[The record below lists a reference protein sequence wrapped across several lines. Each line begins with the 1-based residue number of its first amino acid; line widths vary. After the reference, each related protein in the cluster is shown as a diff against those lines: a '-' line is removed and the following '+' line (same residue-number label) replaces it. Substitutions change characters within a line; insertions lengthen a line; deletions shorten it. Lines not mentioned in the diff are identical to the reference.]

1 MEIKPKKKLGQNFLI
16 NEKILN
22 NIVKIGNITDKDNIL
37 EIGPGTGNLTKYLVS
52 AKPKS
57 ITVIE
62 KDNELSSYLSL
73 KYKGFIKIING
84 DVLELPENFFL
95 KKRFK
100 VFGNLPYNISTK
112 ILSNWCLNKKIKFER
127 LVLMFQKEVADRIV
141 ANVNTKD
148 YSRIT
153 VLANW
158 KFKIQ
163 KKFDISPSN
172 FYPVPKIQSSVL
184 DFLPKE
190 RVAEIKNPKNIE
202 FITQVL
208 FNQRRKM
215 IKNNI
220 KKLFFNFEEILKNNN
235 ISPNDRPQNISI
247 DKFLDIVIAYEKNLS

>member
-73 KYKGFIKIING
+73 KYKGCIKIING

-158 KFKIQ
+158 KFKIK

>member
-1 MEIKPKKKLGQNFLI
+1 MGKEKLRKFLFI
-16 NEKILN
+16 ALFVLAAALFYYFI
-22 NIVKIGNITDKDNIL
+22 
-37 EIGPGTGNLTKYLVS
+37 
-52 AKPKS
+52 
-57 ITVIE
+57 VIE
-62 KDNELSSYLSL
+62 WEEQINQIVEDMGILAPL
-73 KYKGFIKIING
+73 GIFILRGISTIFP
-84 DVLELPENFFL
+84 VIS
-95 KKRFK
+95 
-100 VFGNLPYNISTK
+100 NLPYNISTK

-153 VLANW
+153 ILANW

-163 KKFDISPSN
+163 KKFDVSADN

-190 RVAEIKNPKNIE
+190 RIADIKNPKNLE
-202 FITQVL
+202 YITQVL

-235 ISPNDRPQNISI
+235 ISPRDRPQNINI

>member
-22 NIVKIGNITDKDNIL
+22 DIVKIGNITNKDNIL
-37 EIGPGTGNLTKYLVS
+37 EIGPGTGNLTKYLVN

-73 KYKGFIKIING
+73 KFKGYVKIINS
-84 DVLELPENFFL
+84 DVLELSENFFL
-95 KKRFK
+95 KKKFK

-153 VLANW
+153 ILANW

-163 KKFDISPSN
+163 KKFDVSADN

-190 RVAEIKNPKNIE
+190 RIADIKNPKNLE
-202 FITQVL
+202 YITQVL

-235 ISPNDRPQNISI
+235 ISPRDRPQNINI

>member
-1 MEIKPKKKLGQNFLI
+1 M
-16 NEKILN
+16 
-22 NIVKIGNITDKDNIL
+22 
-37 EIGPGTGNLTKYLVS
+37 
-52 AKPKS
+52 
-57 ITVIE
+57 
-62 KDNELSSYLSL
+62 
-73 KYKGFIKIING
+73 
-84 DVLELPENFFL
+84 LELPENFFL